1 VKYRVT
7 YVSLYRVGPT
17 AMAPIQD
24 ALVTALAH
32 SVSANLV
39 HLNMATVER
48 VRTLAI
54 ATYGID
60 RAELT
65 KSAVLSALMDAL
77 EDTYVDTTHPAVVVF
92 NDHPGWLLSNEATA
106 EVSCQDPVLL
116 VMHLLCAGCVTRY
129 RKHYHHC
136 ACLVGVP
143 VAVVSSVIGAAVIAF
158 ANAEKVFF
166 PRYHGA

>member
-1 VKYRVT
+1 M
-7 YVSLYRVGPT
+7 LHLVGPT
-17 AMAPIQD
+17 GMAPIQD

-48 VRTLAI
+48 VRALAI

-65 KSAVLSALMDAL
+65 KAAVLSALMDAL

-92 NDHPGWLLSNEATA
+92 NDHPGWLLSNEAAA
-106 EVSCQDPVLL
+106 EVSV
-116 VMHLLCAGCVTRY
+116 
-129 RKHYHHC
+129 
-136 ACLVGVP
+136 
-143 VAVVSSVIGAAVIAF
+143 
-158 ANAEKVFF
+158 
-166 PRYHGA
+166 